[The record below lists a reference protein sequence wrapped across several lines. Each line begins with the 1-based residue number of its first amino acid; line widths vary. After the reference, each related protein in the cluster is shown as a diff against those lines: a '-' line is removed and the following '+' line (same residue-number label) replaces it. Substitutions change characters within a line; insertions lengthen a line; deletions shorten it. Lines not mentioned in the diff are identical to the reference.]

1 MKHKDYFTSYPLQG
15 SLLLWKSTTTF
26 GYTKGLSCLLQG
38 YVITAYNEI
47 YLVNIFITMRED
59 AEKEFKPIFNTML
72 AMAEIAGSRVMHRT
86 LTIET
91 LEDKTKVRLHS
102 CNVRVPLRAASKE

>member
-72 AMAEIAGSRVMHRT
+72 AMAELAGSIPRT
-86 LTIET
+86 YLRET
-91 LEDKTKVRLHS
+91 AISNVQASNPDKYVSLS
-102 CNVRVPLRAASKE
+102 F